1 MNMFQLQER
10 IKDFSKDQL
19 VKEMQQPS
27 GAVPPFLVLSELQ
40 RRTRMEQAFNAEQAK
55 QGQQTTVAQ
64 EAVAAAGVPQGGIA
78 DMARAMA
85 PQTDMAGNTGA
96 TPVQGMYGG
105 GQVKRMQP
113 GGGVE
118 GPNTARLRELRRL
131 LALGSGVAL
140 PRMSATPIDPLQG
153 PNVPMPPVDASEFG
167 GLPDFMTAQGGTVPP
182 PGPGIMPS
190 DIGRALGESLGFGPA
205 MNIARATRDTPEPL
219 PMDTG
224 TALAVPEEGA
234 EALLPPPESLAPPVE
249 PPAPPTE
256 PVSSAAGGA
265 GRRATGAADA
275 DKWLAL
281 AQFGLGLM
289 ASQAPTLGG
298 AVGEAGTMALG
309 QLRESQR
316 EAYERDLAERTLA
329 ARTAG
334 GGDGGSSDR
343 SGLSPSN
350 LISVRADLVEQLGTL
365 TDRLGGSPTAAA
377 VADAAKLRDQISG
390 LDRLLGLDA
399 IGGLGSVSSDPAI
412 YRLPSATQ

>member
-1 MNMFQLQER
+1 M
-10 IKDFSKDQL
+10 S
-19 VKEMQQPS
+19 
-27 GAVPPFLVLSELQ
+27 
-40 RRTRMEQAFNAEQAK
+40 
-55 QGQQTTVAQ
+55 
-64 EAVAAAGVPQGGIA
+64 
-78 DMARAMA
+78 
-85 PQTDMAGNTGA
+85 A
-96 TPVQGMYGG
+96 TPTDPLQGLNVPIPPVDASEFG
-105 GQVKRMQP
+105 
-113 GGGVE
+113 

-140 PRMSATPIDPLQG
+140 PRMSATPTDPLQG
-153 PNVPMPPVDASEFG
+153 LNVPMPPVDASEFG

-205 MNIARATRDTPEPL
+205 MNIARAARRDTPEPL

-224 TALAVPEEGA
+224 TALAAPEEGA

-334 GGDGGSSDR
+334 GGDGGGGSSDR
-343 SGLSPSN
+343 SGLSPRD

-365 TDRLGGSPTAAA
+365 TGGLRGPPTAAA

-390 LDRLLGLDA
+390 LDRLLNLDA